1 MIHTKG
7 CESLSCS
14 KLAQFLY
21 KVDRLFPTPLSE
33 KVNID
38 GYARKLHDSAT
49 VCFAEDN
56 GTIVGIVGGYTE
68 NVINNTAFISIVG
81 VLPEFNGKGIATKL
95 LSEFIE
101 RAKLKRLNAVHLYAD
116 KNNSVAVHIY
126 QKLGFV
132 DSYFENDPRPNDIHF
147 VLYLQQKTALVTAIG
162 SFSADIV
169 IKNLKKNAFR
179 IIGCD
184 IYSRELIVDSYNVS
198 AFYQVPKVLDE
209 EKYLKAIDSIC
220 TNEKITHILPLT
232 DVEVD
237 FYNKNREFF
246 EKKNIIL
253 CISPARTIELC
264 RNKKMQQEFIDK
276 EVMCIN
282 SIPTKY
288 VSECTE
294 NPFEFPM
301 ICKPYDGRS
310 SQGLKYLNTIEDWE
324 AVKASDTEGKYIVQ
338 PRIFGNIVTVDV
350 VCEQNGS
357 IAVAI
362 PRLELLRT
370 QNGAGTSVKVFPDP
384 RLEQCCIELANKLG
398 VIGCVNFEFIRDD
411 EGTYHY
417 IECNPR
423 FSGGVEFSCLVGYDC
438 VSNHVRAFENKPI
451 DEFKMLHET
460 FIARKYE
467 EYVTRII

>member
-1 MIHTKG
+1 M
-7 CESLSCS
+7 
-14 KLAQFLY
+14 
-21 KVDRLFPTPLSE
+21 
-33 KVNID
+33 
-38 GYARKLHDSAT
+38 
-49 VCFAEDN
+49 CFAEEN
-56 GTIVGIVGGYTE
+56 GVIVGIVGGYTE

-95 LSEFIE
+95 LAEFIE
-101 RAKLKRLNAVHLYAD
+101 RAKQKRLNAVHLYAD
-116 KNNSVAVHIY
+116 RNNSVVVHIF

-132 DSYFENDPRPNDIHF
+132 DSYFENYPRPNDIHF
-147 VLYLQQKTALVTAIG
+147 VLYLKQKTALVTAIG

-179 IIGCD
+179 VIGCD
-184 IYSRELIVDSYNVS
+184 IYSRELIADSYNVS
-198 AFYQVPKVLDE
+198 TFYQVPKVIDE
-209 EKYLKAIDSIC
+209 ERYLKAIEFIC
-220 TNEKITHILPLT
+220 NNEKITHILPLT
-232 DVEVD
+232 DFEVD
-237 FYNKNREFF
+237 FYNKNRSFF

-253 CISPARTIELC
+253 CISPARTIEIC
-264 RNKKMQQEFIDK
+264 RNKKIQQEFIDMG
-276 EVMCIN
+276 VLSIN

-294 NPFEFPM
+294 NPFPLPM

-310 SQGLKYLNTIEDWE
+310 SQGLKYINTIEDWE
-324 AVKASDTEGKYIVQ
+324 AVKASDKEGKYIVQ
-338 PRIFGNIVTVDV
+338 PLILGNIVTVDV
-350 VCEQNGS
+350 VREQNGA
-357 IAVAI
+357 IVVVI

-370 QNGAGTSVKVFPDP
+370 PNGAGTSVKVFPDSK
-384 RLEQCCIELANKLG
+384 LEQCCIELANKLG

-411 EGTYHY
+411 EGIYHY

-438 VSNHVRAFENKPI
+438 VSNHIRAFENQPI
-451 DEFKMLHET
+451 DEYKMLHET